1 MHRLHFSVMQS
12 YDVSPRRKALNKDR
26 DEDTGED
33 INESLALMSQ
43 RVPRGNAMGNVSRPQ
58 SALLRAPRAIFL
70 WALYYYY
77 YYYWGFCVN
86 Y

>member
-1 MHRLHFSVMQS
+1 MQS

-33 INESLALMSQ
+33 IHENLTLMSQ

-70 WALYYYY
+70 LALLLLLLL
-77 YYYWGFCVN
+77 GILRELLRADSRN
-86 Y
+86 